1 VKVSLLG
8 VIACITKFKSIPG
21 STTDLGQSQTDSPDL
36 TLVAQ
41 AILSDELQLRVTV
54 VYLSV

>member
-1 VKVSLLG
+1 LTSVERVNAAFD
-8 VIACITKFKSIPG
+8 IDIPG

-41 AILSDELQLRVTV
+41 AILSDELQLRVPDQK
-54 VYLSV
+54 

>member
-1 VKVSLLG
+1 MEISLLDIM
-8 VIACITKFKSIPG
+8 VCTAKLEFIPS

-41 AILSDELQLRVTV
+41 AILADELQLRVTV